1 MPRLESRADHP
12 DPQRPGRSLD
22 EHVGIRVF
30 TAANVA
36 GLTLTTEAANTGQWY
51 GSGDFK
57 QVYQELWGVSQ

>member
-1 MPRLESRADHP
+1 M
-12 DPQRPGRSLD
+12 
-22 EHVGIRVF
+22 GIRVF